1 MKYDTIYGMQII
13 PEKDENGCKFGRFEG
28 VVIYSSI
35 IGSDIQIALMDNTN
49 FGYVSKVSKSISY
62 IEIIEA
68 DFFSGEEL
76 FDYIIAKA
84 QAFANYQNLGEY
96 QLAISQNLVNY
107 INSLDKL
114 YNEKRHYRKCNKT
127 NDKTGK

>member
-28 VVIYSSI
+28 LVIYSSI
-35 IGSDIQIALMDNTN
+35 IGSDIQIALMENTN
-49 FGYVSKVSKSISY
+49 FGYVSKVSKSVSCM
-62 IEIIEA
+62 EIIEA

-76 FDYIIAKA
+76 FDYLIAKA

-96 QLAISQNLVNY
+96 QLAISKNLADY

-114 YNEKRHYRKCNKT
+114 YKEKKHHRKFKKI
-127 NDKTGK
+127 ND